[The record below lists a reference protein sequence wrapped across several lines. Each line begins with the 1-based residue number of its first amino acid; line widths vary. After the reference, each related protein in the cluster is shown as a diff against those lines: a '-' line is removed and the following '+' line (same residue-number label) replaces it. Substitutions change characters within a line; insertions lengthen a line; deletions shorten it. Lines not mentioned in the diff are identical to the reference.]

1 MKKVISILISV
12 VMIFGVFAVTASA
25 EDIPAGIYNIG
36 TKANMAI
43 TAVAAGET
51 VEATSVD
58 VNLDGKEDT
67 LYAGADGLEVTY
79 TGATDGAYYGIILV
93 EDRGLPTVDSEI
105 YYIDQVTAEG
115 DSFDFEVY
123 PKLPA
128 ENTAL
133 TLYVSS
139 SVADAALESVPLSYR
154 LAGPAVKEEASYV
167 IGDIDANGAWN
178 SIDALMALQ
187 IGANLMPEATAE
199 QEAAADVNGDNLINS
214 TDALTILQY
223 GAGLIKNWN

>member
-25 EDIPAGIYNIG
+25 EDLPAGIYNIG
-36 TKANMAI
+36 EKANMNI
-43 TAVAAGET
+43 TAVAAGEA
-51 VEATSVD
+51 VEGTATD
-58 VNLDGKEDT
+58 VNLDGVTDT
-67 LYAGADGLEVTY
+67 LYANADGLEVTY
-79 TGATDGAYYGIILV
+79 TGATTGAYYGILLV

-105 YYIDQVTAEG
+105 YYIDQVTAED

-139 SVADAALESVPLSYR
+139 SVADAALESVSLSYR
-154 LAGPAVKEEASYV
+154 LAGPAVKEDSSYV
-167 IGDIDANGAWN
+167 IGDVDANGLWN
-178 SIDALMALQ
+178 SADALMTLQ
-187 IGANLMPEATAE
+187 IGAGLFNDATAD
-199 QEAAADVNGDNLINS
+199 QKSAADVNGDNTWNS
-214 TDALTILQY
+214 ADALMILQY
-223 GAGLIKNWN
+223 GAGLINSWN